1 MARVIT
7 EDEISNIEESDIAS
21 VEEPM
26 AEAEIPKTSQL
37 EAGLRGA
44 AQGLTFESAD
54 ELTARLES
62 LATGK
67 PYEQAL
73 AESRAEY
80 KAAEEEY
87 PITTGIG
94 GLAGGVAQGI
104 GITALTGG
112 AGAPAAAGTA
122 VGRLAKLGKLA
133 KAALVPSAGKGAIK
147 NIASAATTGGIMG
160 GLTGIGASE
169 EEGLKAVKEA
179 PMSALS
185 GAAVGGALG
194 GVVEGAKGLIG
205 AAGKSISKGVE
216 EGKFPTFV
224 KMMQT
229 GKRLGEQGK
238 EFLSEAS
245 QKRPYKETLRVAEE
259 EIIPE
264 IKTALDESRT
274 VRNFLIKESPIPITV
289 ENDLMSLANYLRS
302 RPELGDETKIADN
315 LMRFL
320 KSKTKFDNVTGNRF
334 SEPLSALEA
343 FSIKETLE
351 DLAERNVELSADTK
365 KALFGAAKSIKE
377 KVDSSIDSD
386 VASKILE
393 KNPELKAIFQKIVER
408 SPKTNPEQ
416 LQNPIKFLNSKM
428 KNVLDASEMLGNV
441 NPSLKSE
448 AQRLKD
454 VQKIFKNIIS
464 QPKDTS
470 SGFLSEESYNKAMD
484 SLKQAFPD
492 LESKIQG
499 KIKPIVEELDFQRY
513 IEGSGLDRGVKEGG
527 LIKKTVGDV
536 ARLGAEG
543 ANIMGAIGSAA
554 RRGEAGPIPFLPTT
568 TILKPEVSL
577 LSSIKSQID
586 KKLATQPNNKSF
598 QILSESLQS
607 AIEQQDEV
615 RRAAILNTLMQYP
628 TFRDSINKIK
638 GSLKEEEK

>member
-1 MARVIT
+1 
-7 EDEISNIEESDIAS
+7 
-21 VEEPM
+21 
-26 AEAEIPKTSQL
+26 
-37 EAGLRGA
+37 
-44 AQGLTFESAD
+44 
-54 ELTARLES
+54 
-62 LATGK
+62 
-67 PYEQAL
+67 
-73 AESRAEY
+73 
-80 KAAEEEY
+80 
-87 PITTGIG
+87 
-94 GLAGGVAQGI
+94 
-104 GITALTGG
+104 
-112 AGAPAAAGTA
+112 
-122 VGRLAKLGKLA
+122 
-133 KAALVPSAGKGAIK
+133 
-147 NIASAATTGGIMG
+147 
-160 GLTGIGASE
+160 
-169 EEGLKAVKEA
+169 
-179 PMSALS
+179 
-185 GAAVGGALG
+185 
-194 GVVEGAKGLIG
+194 
-205 AAGKSISKGVE
+205 
-216 EGKFPTFV
+216 
-224 KMMQT
+224 
-229 GKRLGEQGK
+229 
-238 EFLSEAS
+238 
-245 QKRPYKETLRVAEE
+245 
-259 EIIPE
+259 
-264 IKTALDESRT
+264 
-274 VRNFLIKESPIPITV
+274 
-289 ENDLMSLANYLRS
+289 MSLANYLRS

-320 KSKTKFDNVTGNRF
+320 ESKTKFDNVTGNRF

>member
-1 MARVIT
+1 MARIIT

-73 AESRAEY
+73 EESRAEY

-133 KAALVPSAGKGAIK
+133 KSAFVPSAGKGAIK

-169 EEGLKAVKEA
+169 EEGLEAVKEA

-185 GAAVGGALG
+185 GAAIGGTLG

-224 KMMQT
+224 KMMRT
-229 GKRLGEQGK
+229 GKKLGEEGK

-320 KSKTKFDNVTGNRF
+320 ESKTKFDNF

-377 KVDSSIDSD
+377 KVDGSIDSD

-484 SLKQAFPD
+484 SLRQAFPD

>member
-26 AEAEIPKTSQL
+26 AEVEIPKTSQL

-133 KAALVPSAGKGAIK
+133 KSAFLPSTSKSAIK
-147 NIASAATTGGIMG
+147 NITSAATTGGIMG

-229 GKRLGEQGK
+229 GKRLGERGK

-320 KSKTKFDNVTGNRF
+320 ESKTKFDNVTGNRF